1 MVRFSFACV
10 ATLFAATVAV
20 AAPSRPLIVIFTA
33 QTGDSQIEGAALR
46 ARQTALALRDT
57 FNETGLVD
65 AVLYAPENAL
75 FVRATMEAKI
85 KPADP
90 LNLSESERYA
100 LAKAAGASYCAYLVS
115 GLPSN
120 TTPGAVDVQL
130 QTEQID
136 GRKTW
141 SGRGGYGATGKS
153 SGKYDNAVLSAANQL
168 VQDFLRGPLREL
180 AQVAA
185 PSLPPPAPIPVT
197 KADVATV
204 TAPSVAAPVPMT
216 APVVA
221 PVTVPMTAPTVPVA
235 PVVPKEALPSS
246 GANTGNAAEAQQH
259 QGDEQRRAGDASG
272 AILSYRKAVSLDPL
286 NARYRASLAGA
297 YLMAGR
303 REDALSEAKR
313 AVMIVPPSDLAGK
326 IAAGKM
332 LAEVL
337 TENGDTAA
345 ARSTYEE
352 LLRTDPTQ
360 TWAMTGLAE
369 VLIGEG
375 KTDEAV
381 ALYQKARQADGGS
394 KEIARGYIRLL
405 ATTGDYDGA
414 LRELKKSGG
423 ANDTV
428 RYDTTRNLFDE
439 GVVKIAERVEQ
450 NRTAWLGKRISQDV
464 FYKATASQTAKVS
477 GLLALLKAVPPAET
491 ADAGTRRDHNK
502 RVFAASLLL
511 QGVAS
516 LLTQVETGDA
526 DAGKEATVFLTE
538 FRREMPTIAPGKA
551 STVP

>member
-1 MVRFSFACV
+1 MVRFSIPCAFALTV
-10 ATLFAATVAV
+10 SAFAAPYAF
-20 AAPSRPLIVIFTA
+20 AAPPRPMIVIFTA
-33 QTGDSQIEGAALR
+33 NTGDSQVEGAALR

-57 FNETGLVD
+57 FNDTGLVD
-65 AVLYAPENAL
+65 AVLYAPDNAL

-85 KPADP
+85 KPADL

-100 LAKAAGASYCAYLVS
+100 VAKAAGAAYSGYFVS

-136 GRKTW
+136 GRKSW
-141 SGRGGYGATGKS
+141 SGRSGYGATGKS
-153 SGKYDNAVLSAANQL
+153 AGKYDNAVLSAANQL

-197 KADVATV
+197 KADVSTV
-204 TAPSVAAPVPMT
+204 VVPSVAAPVPMT
-216 APVVA
+216 APV
-221 PVTVPMTAPTVPVA
+221 VPVA

-246 GANTGNAAEAQQH
+246 GANTDNAAEAQQH
-259 QGDEQRRAGDASG
+259 QGDEQRRAGDTSG
-272 AILSYRKAVSLDPL
+272 AILSYRKAVSLSPL

-303 REDALSEAKR
+303 REDALGEAKR
-313 AVMIVPPSDLAGK
+313 AVSIVPPSDTTGK
-326 IAAGKM
+326 IAASKM

-337 TENGDTAA
+337 AQSGDAAA

-352 LLRTDPTQ
+352 MLRADPAQ

-375 KTDEAV
+375 KISEAA
-381 ALYQKARQADGGS
+381 ALYKKSRQAGGDN
-394 KEIARGYIRLL
+394 KEIALGYIRLL
-405 ATTGDYDGA
+405 ALQGDYDGA
-414 LRELKKSGG
+414 LRELGKADGG
-423 ANDTV
+423 SDAA
-428 RYDTTRNLFDE
+428 RYDTTRLLFDE
-439 GVVKIAERVEQ
+439 GVLKIAERVEQ
-450 NRTAWLGKRISQDV
+450 NRTAWQNKRISQEV
-464 FYKATASQTAKVS
+464 FYKATAAQTAKVS
-477 GLLALLKAVPPAET
+477 GLLALLKAVPPVEAS
-491 ADAGTRRDHNK
+491 DARTRRDHGK

-526 DAGKEATVFLTE
+526 GAGKEATVFLTE
-538 FRREMPTIAPGKA
+538 FRREMPTVATGTTAP
-551 STVP
+551 